1 MSYQIPPGDVP
12 LSVPTSPMAVIS
24 LVAGILGISFF
35 PLIGS
40 IVAVITG
47 PMAKR
52 EIQNS
57 HGALSGEG
65 LATAGIVLGWIG
77 IALSVVGICVVG
89 AILAIPLCLIPFGV
103 FRGNIHFLAP
113 ALFSLLF

>member
-1 MSYQIPPGDVP
+1 MSYQTPSEGEYY
-12 LSVPTSPMAVIS
+12 SVPTSPMAVIS

-40 IVAVITG
+40 VVAVIIG

-52 EIQNS
+52 EIRGS
-57 HGALSGEG
+57 RGALGGNG

-77 IALSVVGICVVG
+77 IAFSVIGLCIAG

-103 FRGNIHFLAP
+103 YREGIYFLAP
-113 ALFSLLF
+113 VWFTLLF